1 MDPIHA
7 VVLGALQGLTEF
19 LPISSSGH
27 LALAQ
32 WLFGWDD
39 FEGDEQL
46 GQAFDVAVHVG
57 TLVAVVVYFRKD
69 LARLASA
76 GIGDI
81 AARRPLSGDC
91 RVAWLL
97 VLSAVPAAIAGAV
110 VSETMADAGDR
121 PVLIGALLIV
131 FGLVLAWADQRN
143 GARSASEW
151 TPQHALGMGAAQ
163 ALALQPG
170 VSRSGATMTVALAL
184 GYQRSEAARLA
195 FLMSIPVI
203 AGAGLL
209 EGAKVVAGGGLPSEF
224 QNAFVLGFLASAATG
239 WLAIWGTLRIVQTRT
254 FRPFVIYRVVVGA
267 MVVIAGLAGIR

>member
-1 MDPIHA
+1 MDPFHA

-32 WLFGWDD
+32 WAFGWDD
-39 FEGDEQL
+39 FAGDEQL

-57 TLVAVVVYFRKD
+57 TLLAVVVYFRKD
-69 LARLASA
+69 IARLASA
-76 GIGDI
+76 GIGEV
-81 AARRPLSGDC
+81 AARRPLSVDG

-110 VSETMADAGDR
+110 VSDTMAESGDR
-121 PVLIGALLIV
+121 PVLIGVLLV
-131 FGLVLAWADQRN
+131 LFGLVLAWADRRS
-143 GARSASEW
+143 GSRSAGDW
-151 TPQHALGMGAAQ
+151 TPRHAMGMGAAQ

-184 GYQRSEAARLA
+184 GYRRSEAARLA

-203 AGAGLL
+203 AGAGFF
-209 EGAKVVAGGGLPSEF
+209 EGAKVVAAGGLPSEF
-224 QNAFVLGFLASAATG
+224 RAAFILGFLASAATG
-239 WLAIWGTLRIVQTRT
+239 WLAIWGTLRIVQSGT
-254 FRPFVIYRVVVGA
+254 FRPFVIYRVGLGA
-267 MVVIAGLAGIR
+267 TVIVAGLAGYR